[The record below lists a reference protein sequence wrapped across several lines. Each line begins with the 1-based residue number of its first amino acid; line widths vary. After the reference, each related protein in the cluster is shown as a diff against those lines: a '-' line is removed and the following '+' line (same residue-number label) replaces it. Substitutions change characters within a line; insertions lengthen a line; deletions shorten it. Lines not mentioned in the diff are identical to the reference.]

1 MGKITERLG
10 SSQEESP
17 LMETKGSMLTIS
29 WSIYNL
35 IVVAQRPNWCRQMS
49 SRTRTILNHPVT
61 LQMLSVALHIWHA
74 VEQWYLPESV
84 SGKIRLSLNM
94 WNGFNAIFSDEDLQ
108 LKFFSYLT
116 SRNNKEIART
126 LVCHLQAQ
134 VIYIFQPNLHK
145 MVGNNLSLAFGNRTY
160 LIGEVPHKIWRV
172 SRKRLSYLYS
182 LV

>member
-1 MGKITERLG
+1 
-10 SSQEESP
+10 
-17 LMETKGSMLTIS
+17 
-29 WSIYNL
+29 
-35 IVVAQRPNWCRQMS
+35 
-49 SRTRTILNHPVT
+49 
-61 LQMLSVALHIWHA
+61 
-74 VEQWYLPESV
+74 
-84 SGKIRLSLNM
+84 M

-160 LIGEVPHKIWRV
+160 LIGEVPHKI
-172 SRKRLSYLYS
+172 
-182 LV
+182 